1 MNREAPPRRSLPVVL
16 GALLLSQ
23 KPRSPLPYC
32 PSVQRTAP
40 NGKPPFFGA
49 DGSFTEILHTA
60 RKVPQFATLRAL
72 IFGTNFRQRIAIFL
86 ALCEKIAY
94 NGADIN

>member
-1 MNREAPPRRSLPVVL
+1 MAEPPCCVGCLAAIPKTALSPALLPQRTMNRAEWQA
-16 GALLLSQ
+16 A
-23 KPRSPLPYC
+23 
-32 PSVQRTAP
+32 
-40 NGKPPFFGA
+40 FFGA
-49 DGSFTEILHTA
+49 GGSFTEILHTA